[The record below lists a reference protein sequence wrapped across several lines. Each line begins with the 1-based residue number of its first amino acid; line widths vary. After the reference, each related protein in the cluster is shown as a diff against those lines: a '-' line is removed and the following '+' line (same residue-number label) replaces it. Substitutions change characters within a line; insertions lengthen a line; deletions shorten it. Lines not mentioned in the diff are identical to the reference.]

1 MKKDV
6 EQQFLEYCR
15 HIVQWG
21 DRIPGFIKN
30 MTYEQ
35 FARDEI
41 THLAVWKCVEILGE
55 ASARIMRLSEDFEI
69 RYPQLPL
76 KQAYAMRNQLTH
88 GYSTID
94 LGILRTTV
102 QNFVPPMMEEAR
114 LILANSG
121 RAH

>member
-6 EQQFLEYCR
+6 EEQFLEYCS

-35 FARDEI
+35 FEREEL
-41 THLAVWKCVEILGE
+41 THLAVWKCVEVLGE
-55 ASARIMRLSEDFEI
+55 ASSRILRLGDDFET
-69 RYPQLPL
+69 RFPQLPL
-76 KQAYAMRNQLTH
+76 RQAYAMRNQLTH

-94 LGILRTTV
+94 LGILWTTV
-102 QNFVPPMMEEAR
+102 QNFIPSMVAETR
-114 LILANSG
+114 TILADSG
-121 RAH
+121 RG

>member
-1 MKKDV
+1 MKEDA
-6 EQQFLEYCR
+6 EEQFLEYCS

-21 DRIPGFIKN
+21 DRIPGFIKD

-35 FARDEI
+35 FERDEL
-41 THLAVWKCVEILGE
+41 THLAVWKCVEVLGE
-55 ASARIMRLSEDFEI
+55 ASIRILRLGGDFEI

-94 LGILRTTV
+94 LGILWTTV
-102 QNFVPPMMEEAR
+102 QNFVPSMVEEAR
-114 LILANSG
+114 AILADSG
-121 RAH
+121 RG